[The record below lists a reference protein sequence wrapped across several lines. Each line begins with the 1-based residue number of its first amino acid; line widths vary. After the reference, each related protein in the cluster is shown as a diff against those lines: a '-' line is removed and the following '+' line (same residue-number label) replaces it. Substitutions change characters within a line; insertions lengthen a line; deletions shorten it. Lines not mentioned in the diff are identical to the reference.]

1 MNKLQSDNLLS
12 ALCLHNNDN
21 ILITLKNLNFGMV
34 LSEYGITM
42 DAPALSGQKI
52 ARFDIQKDDPIIK
65 YGTVIGFADSNIK
78 KGQVLTNKNVLFK
91 EFNREHNYCS
101 KYKPTNYIENNL
113 QKRFMGYKRHDGR
126 VGTRNY
132 IAIVS
137 TVNCSAT
144 VVHEI
149 ASYFTS
155 EKLKDYKNIDGVAAF
170 SHSTGCGMELSG
182 EPMNLLYRTL
192 GGYIKHPNI
201 AATLVV
207 GLGCERCQVGGLF
220 QNQKLDQD
228 DPFVETLIMQENG
241 GTSST
246 IKAGI
251 EIVKKM
257 LHGINQSIDVIVP
270 RGGKSL
276 VAMVQ
281 EEARVPVFAH
291 LEGIC
296 HIFVDK
302 VALVDKSVDVCL
314 NAKMRRPGICGAV
327 ETILVHKEIADEF
340 MPQLINALKAQ
351 ACEIRGCNKTQKFNQ
366 NIVEA
371 LDEDWAKEYLLPIVS
386 IKIVSSFNEA
396 IEHID
401 SYSSGHTE
409 SILTEDLN
417 RASKFQKEIDSAIV
431 MHNTSTQFADGGEF
445 GLGGEIGIATGKFH
459 ARGPVGVD
467 QLTSFKYLVNG
478 NGQIRI

>member
-1 MNKLQSDNLLS
+1 MMTDNINQIGINAKKAARILAKTSSEQKNHALQAMSKYVLADKKNILEANKLDIENSKS
-12 ALCLHNNDN
+12 
-21 ILITLKNLNFGMV
+21 KNL
-34 LSEYGITM
+34 SESFIDRLELNEERVQSISDTLLEIESFKDPVGKILDSWQRPNGLHISRVSTPLGVIGIIFESRPNVTA
-42 DAPALSGQKI
+42 DAGALSLKSGNASILRGGSDSINSCLAIHKSLI
-52 ARFDIQKDDPIIK
+52 KGLKDADINEHTIQIIK
-65 YGTVIGFADSNIK
+65 NTD
-78 KGQVLTNKNVLFK
+78 
-91 EFNREHNYCS
+91 R
-101 KYKPTNYIENNL
+101 
-113 QKRFMGYKRHDGR
+113 
-126 VGTRNY
+126 
-132 IAIVS
+132 
-137 TVNCSAT
+137 
-144 VVHEI
+144 
-149 ASYFTS
+149 
-155 EKLKDYKNIDGVAAF
+155 
-170 SHSTGCGMELSG
+170 
-182 EPMNLLYRTL
+182 
-192 GGYIKHPNI
+192 
-201 AATLVV
+201 
-207 GLGCERCQVGGLF
+207 
-220 QNQKLDQD
+220 
-228 DPFVETLIMQENG
+228 
-241 GTSST
+241 
-246 IKAGI
+246 
-251 EIVKKM
+251 EIVKTM

-276 VAMVQ
+276 VAMVE

-302 VALVDKSVDVCL
+302 TANVSKSVDVCL

-467 QLTSFKYLVNG
+467 QLTSFKYFVNG

>member
-1 MNKLQSDNLLS
+1 MTDNIDQIGINAKKAARILAKTSSEQKNHALQAMSKYVLADKKNILEANKLDIENSKS
-12 ALCLHNNDN
+12 
-21 ILITLKNLNFGMV
+21 KNL
-34 LSEYGITM
+34 SESFIDRLELNEERVQSISDTLLEIESFKDPVGKILDSWQRPNGLHISRVSTPLGVIGIIFESRPNVTA
-42 DAPALSGQKI
+42 DAGALSLKAGNASILRGGSDSINSCLAIHQSLVKGLKD
-52 ARFDIQKDDPIIK
+52 ADINEHAIQIIK
-65 YGTVIGFADSNIK
+65 DTD
-78 KGQVLTNKNVLFK
+78 
-91 EFNREHNYCS
+91 R
-101 KYKPTNYIENNL
+101 
-113 QKRFMGYKRHDGR
+113 
-126 VGTRNY
+126 
-132 IAIVS
+132 
-137 TVNCSAT
+137 
-144 VVHEI
+144 
-149 ASYFTS
+149 
-155 EKLKDYKNIDGVAAF
+155 
-170 SHSTGCGMELSG
+170 
-182 EPMNLLYRTL
+182 
-192 GGYIKHPNI
+192 
-201 AATLVV
+201 
-207 GLGCERCQVGGLF
+207 
-220 QNQKLDQD
+220 
-228 DPFVETLIMQENG
+228 
-241 GTSST
+241 
-246 IKAGI
+246 
-251 EIVKKM
+251 EIVKTM

-276 VAMVQ
+276 VAMVE

-302 VALVDKSVDVCL
+302 TANVSKSVDVCL

-366 NIVEA
+366 NIVKA
-371 LDEDWAKEYLLPIVS
+371 LDEDWATEYLLPIVS

-467 QLTSFKYLVNG
+467 QLTSFKYFVNG
-478 NGQIRI
+478 NGQIRT

>member
-1 MNKLQSDNLLS
+1 MNIEQIGINAKEAAKILAKTSSEQKNHALEAMSEHILADKKIILDANKIDIESAKSKKLS
-12 ALCLHNNDN
+12 ASFIDRLELNEERISSISDA
-21 ILITLKNLNFGMV
+21 LK
-34 LSEYGITM
+34 
-42 DAPALSGQKI
+42 
-52 ARFDIQKDDPIIK
+52 
-65 YGTVIGFADSNIK
+65 
-78 KGQVLTNKNVLFK
+78 
-91 EFNREHNYCS
+91 
-101 KYKPTNYIENNL
+101 
-113 QKRFMGYKRHDGR
+113 
-126 VGTRNY
+126 
-132 IAIVS
+132 
-137 TVNCSAT
+137 
-144 VVHEI
+144 EI
-149 ASYFTS
+149 ASFKDPVGKILDSWQRPNGLQISRVSTPLGVIGIIYESRPNVTADAGALS
-155 EKLKDYKNIDGVAAF
+155 LKAGNASILRGGSDSINSCVAIHKSLTKGLKDADIN
-170 SHSTGCGMELSG
+170 
-182 EPMNLLYRTL
+182 
-192 GGYIKHPNI
+192 
-201 AATLVV
+201 
-207 GLGCERCQVGGLF
+207 
-220 QNQKLDQD
+220 
-228 DPFVETLIMQENG
+228 ENAIQIIED
-241 GTSST
+241 TDR
-246 IKAGI
+246 

-302 VALVDKSVDVCL
+302 TALVDKSVDVCL

-327 ETILVHKEIADEF
+327 ETILVHDEIADEF
-340 MPQLINALKAQ
+340 MPPLINALKAQ
-351 ACEIRGCNKTQKFNQ
+351 ACEIRGCNKTKTFNQ

-371 LDEDWAKEYLLPIVS
+371 LDEDWTTEYLLPIVS
-386 IKIVSSFNEA
+386 IKIVSNFNEA

-417 RASKFQKEIDSAIV
+417 RASKFQKELDSAIV

-459 ARGPVGVD
+459 ARGPVGVE

-478 NGQIRI
+478 NGHTRK

>member
-1 MNKLQSDNLLS
+1 MNIEQIGINAKEAAKILAKTSSEQKNHALEAMSEHILADKKIILDANKIDIESAKSKKLS
-12 ALCLHNNDN
+12 ASFIDRLELNEERISSISDA
-21 ILITLKNLNFGMV
+21 LK
-34 LSEYGITM
+34 
-42 DAPALSGQKI
+42 
-52 ARFDIQKDDPIIK
+52 
-65 YGTVIGFADSNIK
+65 
-78 KGQVLTNKNVLFK
+78 
-91 EFNREHNYCS
+91 
-101 KYKPTNYIENNL
+101 
-113 QKRFMGYKRHDGR
+113 
-126 VGTRNY
+126 
-132 IAIVS
+132 
-137 TVNCSAT
+137 
-144 VVHEI
+144 EI
-149 ASYFTS
+149 ASFKDPVGKILDSWQRPNGLQISRVSTPLGVIGIIYESRPNVTADAGALS
-155 EKLKDYKNIDGVAAF
+155 LKAGNASILRGGSDSINSCLAIHKSLIKGLKDADIN
-170 SHSTGCGMELSG
+170 
-182 EPMNLLYRTL
+182 
-192 GGYIKHPNI
+192 
-201 AATLVV
+201 
-207 GLGCERCQVGGLF
+207 
-220 QNQKLDQD
+220 
-228 DPFVETLIMQENG
+228 ENAIQIIED
-241 GTSST
+241 TDR
-246 IKAGI
+246 

-302 VALVDKSVDVCL
+302 TALVDKSVDVCL

-327 ETILVHKEIADEF
+327 ETILVHDEIADEF
-340 MPQLINALKAQ
+340 MPPLINALKAQ
-351 ACEIRGCNKTQKFNQ
+351 ACEIRGCNKTKTFNQ

-371 LDEDWAKEYLLPIVS
+371 LDEDWTTEYLLPIVS
-386 IKIVSSFNEA
+386 IKIVSNFNEA

-417 RASKFQKEIDSAIV
+417 RASKFQKELDSAIV

-459 ARGPVGVD
+459 ARGPVGVE

-478 NGQIRI
+478 NGHIRK

>member
-1 MNKLQSDNLLS
+1 MDIEKIGINAKEAAKILAKTSSEQKNHALEAMSNHILADKKTILDANKIDIENAESKKLS
-12 ALCLHNNDN
+12 ASFIDRLKLNEERITSISD
-21 ILITLKNLNFGMV
+21 TLK
-34 LSEYGITM
+34 
-42 DAPALSGQKI
+42 
-52 ARFDIQKDDPIIK
+52 
-65 YGTVIGFADSNIK
+65 
-78 KGQVLTNKNVLFK
+78 
-91 EFNREHNYCS
+91 
-101 KYKPTNYIENNL
+101 
-113 QKRFMGYKRHDGR
+113 
-126 VGTRNY
+126 
-132 IAIVS
+132 
-137 TVNCSAT
+137 
-144 VVHEI
+144 EI
-149 ASYFTS
+149 ASFNDPVGKILDSWQRPNGLQISRVSTPLGVIGIIYESRPNVTADAGALS
-155 EKLKDYKNIDGVAAF
+155 LKAGNASILRGGSDSIYSCLAIHMSLVKGLKDAAI
-170 SHSTGCGMELSG
+170 S
-182 EPMNLLYRTL
+182 
-192 GGYIKHPNI
+192 
-201 AATLVV
+201 
-207 GLGCERCQVGGLF
+207 
-220 QNQKLDQD
+220 
-228 DPFVETLIMQENG
+228 ENAIQIIED
-241 GTSST
+241 TDR
-246 IKAGI
+246 

-366 NIVEA
+366 NIVKA
-371 LDEDWAKEYLLPIVS
+371 LDEDWATEYLLPIVS

-467 QLTSFKYLVNG
+467 QLTSFKYFVNG
-478 NGQIRI
+478 NGQIRT